1 MLLFLFQVF
10 FLGGRFIFG
19 PDVKS
24 IFTTLFLVIAPVAV
38 FCAFVARKF
47 FDDFPNHSGYSILIL
62 VILLTTFVSHFYS
75 YSYSKVKLYYQLSCF
90 WLKVCLC
97 PTLTHW
103 IIYFFSNYYCC
114 RCVGV
119 MSVSVL
125 HNLNPLG

>member
-1 MLLFLFQVF
+1 VF

-62 VILLTTFVSHFYS
+62 VILLTILVSHFYS
-75 YSYSKVKLYYQLSCF
+75 YCCSKVKLYYQLSCF
-90 WLKVCLC
+90 
-97 PTLTHW
+97 
-103 IIYFFSNYYCC
+103 
-114 RCVGV
+114 
-119 MSVSVL
+119 
-125 HNLNPLG
+125 

>member
-1 MLLFLFQVF
+1 MHPPAPANSVPGNTIDPSLIRIYRAWKGNNVF

-62 VILLTTFVSHFYS
+62 VILLTIFEEI
-75 YSYSKVKLYYQLSCF
+75 LA
-90 WLKVCLC
+90 
-97 PTLTHW
+97 
-103 IIYFFSNYYCC
+103 
-114 RCVGV
+114 
-119 MSVSVL
+119 
-125 HNLNPLG
+125 